1 MADIGTIG
9 GMQGA
14 PGMHLN
20 TLDEP
25 VSETIMRDLRQVYTN
40 DINV

>member
-1 MADIGTIG
+1 MSDIGAIG

-14 PGMHLN
+14 PGMYIN

-40 DINV
+40 DMNV